1 MSNNWARLLWK
12 LFSKFGAGLC
22 RQRRIWTFYDRSQL
36 EIIPSSQKYLMI
48 YSIKC
53 HWIAKVKIRN
63 IFAEVCVSVL
73 QNLRLSEKRYI
84 RLSAG
89 WWSNI
94 LHPCLDFVEH
104 SVAPHSEKMS
114 PEQDLMEF
122 RDWIVSQENWNPVS
136 FDSHKTLSKAD
147 WIPLHNL
154 LWFSLPPLV

>member
-1 MSNNWARLLWK
+1 MSSASQSASHLDILWQKSVRNNSLI
-12 LFSKFGAGLC
+12 SK
-22 RQRRIWTFYDRSQL
+22 RSFVD
-36 EIIPSSQKYLMI
+36 MRNMRC
-48 YSIKC
+48 SIKW
-53 HWIAKVKIRN
+53 HWMAKVKIRN

-84 RLSAG
+84 RLPAG
-89 WWSNI
+89 WWGNI

>member
-1 MSNNWARLLWK
+1 MSSASHLDILWQESVRNNSLI
-12 LFSKFGAGLC
+12 SK
-22 RQRRIWTFYDRSQL
+22 RSY
-36 EIIPSSQKYLMI
+36 EDMR
-48 YSIKC
+48 YSIKW
-53 HWIAKVKIRN
+53 HWMAKVKIRN

-84 RLSAG
+84 RLPAG
-89 WWSNI
+89 WWGNI

-136 FDSHKTLSKAD
+136 FDSDKTLSKAD